1 MREYWSKFRKYL
13 YIISSFIGIL
23 IPIFC
28 FYLLPNINILSEP
41 LSKFGIAEET
51 RFIWMF
57 FLQILSLLL
66 YLSNLNSI
74 EKIQKNI
81 NTFELTILTTINIIS
96 SVSLSLTG
104 LIDMSI
110 KYVHLGF
117 AGVFFLAYTGF
128 IFWWGFLNIKH
139 NLKDAILSISI
150 SILILL
156 SFFIIV
162 KYMSFGYGI
171 SEVIF
176 IILITYWNHKIS

>member
-28 FYLLPNINILSEP
+28 FYLLPNINILVDP
-41 LSKFGIAEET
+41 LSKFGIAKET

-81 NTFELTILTTINIIS
+81 NTFELTVLTTINIIS

-128 IFWWGFLNIKH
+128 IFWWGFLNIKT
-139 NLKDAILSISI
+139 NLKHAILSIVI
-150 SILILL
+150 ALLILL
-156 SFFIIV
+156 SSFITIG
-162 KYMSFGYGI
+162 YMAFGYGL

-176 IILITYWNHKIS
+176 IILIIYWNMKVS

>member
-1 MREYWSKFRKYL
+1 MYEYWKHFKKNL
-13 YIISSFIGIL
+13 YIFSSIIGIL

-28 FYLLPNINILSEP
+28 YYLLPNINILYEP
-41 LSKFGIAEET
+41 LSKFGIAKET
-51 RFIWMF
+51 RFIWMGF
-57 FLQILSLLL
+57 MQILAVLL
-66 YLSNLNSI
+66 YLNNLNNI
-74 EKIQKNI
+74 EKIHKNI
-81 NTFELTILTTINIIS
+81 NTFELTILTVINIVASI
-96 SVSLSLTG
+96 SLSLTG

-117 AGVFFLAYTGF
+117 AGIFFLAYTGF

-139 NLKDAILSISI
+139 NLRDAILSISI
-150 SILILL
+150 SLLILL

-162 KYMSFGYGI
+162 EYMTFGYGV

>member
-110 KYVHLGF
+110 KYIHLGF